1 MRYKFAA
8 RDDSCPSFPLQ
19 FPHDGYV
26 APHQL
31 WNNSNTTMTFD
42 NHPSQYPANYP
53 QHQPLQGQYSPN
65 YQHRPV
71 SQQSYSQERRGSA
84 SLAVVGN
91 FTPGM
96 QHQLSSNPLPTPQSI
111 LDGTFEAAVA
121 YADTNRDV
129 VTYVPRRP
137 EYSGEPSLPSIIFS
151 VHGRPG
157 PFIGDII
164 DGKVVLDG
172 AYDLVFRDKLWKQ
185 TSLTVDWPGVTSS
198 SGYIPCFRDN
208 RDLTRTEV
216 AKIVAE
222 NVKAIVSTGLS
233 GKPLKWGPQ
242 VIDAYSKRWNLRK
255 IDYRDVRL
263 IAINYYRKTWIPVL
277 AVNA

>member
-1 MRYKFAA
+1 MAYYPHGQ
-8 RDDSCPSFPLQ
+8 S
-19 FPHDGYV
+19 HDGYV
-26 APHQL
+26 APQQL
-31 WNNSNTTMTFD
+31 WNSNDATMMFNT
-42 NHPSQYPANYP
+42 HASQYLAKYH
-53 QHQPLQGQYSPN
+53 QHQPPQVQPYQN
-65 YQHRPV
+65 YHHYPV
-71 SQQSYSQERRGSA
+71 AQQPYSQERRGSA
-84 SLAVVGN
+84 SLAVVGKL
-91 FTPGM
+91 TPGM

-157 PFIGDII
+157 PSIGDII
-164 DGKVVLDG
+164 DDKVMLDG
-172 AYDLVFRDKLWKQ
+172 PYDLVFRDKLWKQ

-208 RDLTRTEV
+208 RDLTRAQV

-242 VIDAYSKRWNLRK
+242 VIDAYSKPWNLRK